1 LIEIE
6 LPLGLVVDRKNGCGL
21 SLIRASYHHQAL
33 DKIGLFFVLKV
44 DASSFKFSE
53 GFMDDSDSSFN
64 DELAS
69 VNFGLG
75 LLDLQE
81 TLGDFGVVG
90 DLHKIH
96 ALNLNSRDHASSLEH
111 LLQVLGNDR
120 GVVTKTGYFWV
131 VRSVGK
137 LGADSPEDIVALV
150 SNEIVQI
157 QNVVKC
163 LDWFLD
169 RVSYD
174 G

>member
-1 LIEIE
+1 
-6 LPLGLVVDRKNGCGL
+6 
-21 SLIRASYHHQAL
+21 
-33 DKIGLFFVLKV
+33 
-44 DASSFKFSE
+44 
-53 GFMDDSDSSFN
+53 MDDSDSSFN

-111 LLQVLGNDR
+111 LLQVLRNDR
-120 GVVTKTGYFWV
+120 GVVTETGYFWV